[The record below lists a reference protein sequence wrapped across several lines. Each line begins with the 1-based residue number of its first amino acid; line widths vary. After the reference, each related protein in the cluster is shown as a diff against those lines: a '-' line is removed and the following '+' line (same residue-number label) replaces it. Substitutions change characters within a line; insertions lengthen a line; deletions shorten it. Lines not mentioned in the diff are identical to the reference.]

1 MTWNYSME
9 VTAAPPPMR
18 MTTSG
23 YTQTV
28 TRVQNA
34 GGDDN
39 KSRVVQTFYDTIV
52 YTSSGG
58 IKTLT
63 TSSQINYLI

>member
-1 MTWNYSME
+1 MKRYSME
-9 VTAAPPPMR
+9 IAESPPPMR
-18 MTTSG
+18 LTTSG